1 MRDPYDIIKKPRITE
16 KGSAAAKSSNSY
28 IFEVDKTANK
38 LEIKKAIKAIFNKDV
53 DRVNIA
59 VVKGKNK
66 KARNGMP
73 RKTSTVK
80 KAYVKLKQGQTIEF
94 V

>member
-16 KGSAAAKSSNSY
+16 KGTSAAKSCNSY

-53 DRVNIA
+53 DRINIA
-59 VVKGKNK
+59 IVKGKNK
-66 KARNGMP
+66 RARNGLL
-73 RKTSTVK
+73 RQTSTIK
-80 KAYVKLKQGQTIEF
+80 KAYVKLKAGQTIEF

>member
-16 KGSAAAKSSNSY
+16 KGTSAAKASNSY

-53 DRVNIA
+53 ERVNIA
-59 VVKGKNK
+59 TVKGKNK
-66 KARNGMP
+66 RARNGLK
-73 RKTSTVK
+73 RKTPTIK
-80 KAYVKLKQGQTIEF
+80 KAYVKLKTGQTIEF

>member
-16 KGSAAAKSSNSY
+16 KGTAAAKNSNCY

-38 LEIKKAIKAIFNKDV
+38 QEIKKAIKAIYNKDV
-53 DRVNIA
+53 ERVNIA
-59 VVKGKNK
+59 TMKGKTK
-66 KARNGMP
+66 RARNGIR
-73 RKTSTVK
+73 RKTSTIK
-80 KAYVKLKQGQTIEF
+80 KAYVKLKTGQTIEF